1 MFDFTAIFVNHRT
14 ADLCLEA
21 VRSLRRTA
29 GEEGVRP
36 FVVVVDCDSGA
47 DDAGRLPAVE
57 ADRLVLLRENRGY
70 SGGLNAGIAA
80 GESKLLLLCNADI
93 EFLPGCLG
101 SLIEAASRELVGAAA
116 PVQFADRTA
125 RIFLPTG
132 FAPGFARDLLQ
143 FRGASPGLWERRRFA
158 SAATRQWR
166 LWQRGGDADHLT
178 GSIVMTRK
186 DVLDRVGRFDERFS
200 FEYEETEWEDRL
212 RSAGLRLRVVAES
225 RACHFPGSSSS
236 RNPDSERR
244 RQASRSLYR
253 RRRWGALGGGI
264 LGWAE
269 KRARSFSPPAWDA
282 SRPLEARSGAAVA
295 VSLNPSARP
304 FASATLDGQVELSDL
319 FAAIGPSLYLRIFDT
334 ATGEAGQIFHA
345 VRS

>member
-1 MFDFTAIFVNHRT
+1 MFDFTAVFVNHRT
-14 ADLCLEA
+14 SDLCLEA
-21 VRSLRRTA
+21 VGSLRRAA

-36 FVVVVDCDSGA
+36 FVVVVDCDSGPE
-47 DDAGRLPAVE
+47 DAKRLPALG

-80 GESKLLLLCNADI
+80 AESKLLLLCNADI

-101 SLIEAASRELVGAAA
+101 PLIEAAGRKSVGAAS
-116 PVQFADRTA
+116 PVQFADRGA

-132 FAPGFARDLLQ
+132 FAPGIVRDLLQ
-143 FRGASPGLWERRRFA
+143 FRGASPALWERRRFA

-212 RSAGLRLRVVAES
+212 RSAGLLLKVVAAS
-225 RACHFPGSSSS
+225 RACHFPGSSSA

-244 RQASRSLYR
+244 RRASRDLYR
-253 RRRWGALGGGI
+253 RRRWGAPGSRI

-269 KRARSFSPPAWDA
+269 RRARSCSPPAWDA

-304 FASATLDGQVELSDL
+304 FASASLDEGVWLSDL
-319 FAAIGPSLYLRIFDT
+319 FAAIGPSLYLRVFDT
-334 ATGEAGQIFHA
+334 ATGEAEQIFHA
-345 VRS
+345 VRP

>member
-1 MFDFTAIFVNHRT
+1 MFDLTAIFVNHRT
-14 ADLCLEA
+14 AEFCVDA
-21 VRSLRRTA
+21 VASLRRVA
-29 GEEGVRP
+29 AEEGVRP
-36 FVVVVDCDSGA
+36 FVVVVDCDSGP
-47 DDAGRLPAVE
+47 DDAGRLPAVQ

-93 EFLPGCLG
+93 AFLPGSLG
-101 SLIEAASRELVGAAA
+101 PLIEAAGRDTVGAAS
-116 PVQFADRTA
+116 PVQFADRAA

-132 FAPGFARDLLQ
+132 FAPGFGRDLLQ

-158 SAATRQWR
+158 SAAIRQWE

-212 RSAGLRLRVVAES
+212 RAAGLALRVVAES

-244 RQASRSLYR
+244 RRESRNLYR

-269 KRARSFSPPAWDA
+269 KRARSISPPAWDA
-282 SRPLEARSGAAVA
+282 SRPLDAGSGAAVA
-295 VSLNPSARP
+295 VSLNPSVRP
-304 FASATLDGQVELSDL
+304 FASAALDGGVDLPDL
-319 FAAIGPSLYLRIFDT
+319 FGAIGPSLYLRVFET
-334 ATGEAGQIFHA
+334 ATGEAGRIFHA
-345 VRS
+345 VRT